1 MSRSEEFFH
10 GSTSHLKVG
19 DILQPGLESNEEEY
33 QGRAAHAT
41 TDFGTASLYA
51 GGQHLIGAGVRQTMT
66 PKRGNVYRVE
76 PVDANE
82 MRQATSKLNT
92 RITGHVASEKGFR
105 VLGVATRP
113 DNAPEYPK
121 LIEPDNS

>member
-1 MSRSEEFFH
+1 M
-10 GSTSHLKVG
+10 
-19 DILQPGLESNEEEY
+19 
-33 QGRAAHAT
+33 T
-41 TDFGTASLYA
+41 T
-51 GGQHLIGAGVRQTMT
+51 
-66 PKRGNVYRVE
+66 KRGNVYRVE